1 MKGLYIGRFQPF
13 HNGHKAVCEYI
24 ANEVDELII
33 GIGSSQLSHEPD
45 HPFTADERNLMI
57 TRALEDLKIPF
68 TVVPISDVHSDAIW
82 VSHVCSIVPSFDIVY
97 STNPLVMRLFTEA
110 CFEVRTPPMFER
122 TLLSGTHIRKC
133 MVDGK
138 GWEDYVPV
146 GTAQVIREIDGVSR
160 EQKVS
165 NAK

>member
-45 HPFTADERNLMI
+45 HPFTADERILMI
-57 TRALEDLKIPF
+57 THALESLKIPF
-68 TVVPISDVHSDAIW
+68 SVVPISDVHSDALW
-82 VSHVCSIVPSFDIVY
+82 VSHVRSTVPSFDVVY

-110 CFEVRTPPMFER
+110 GFNVRTPPMFNR
-122 TLLSGTHIRKC
+122 CSLSGTHIRKC
-133 MVDGK
+133 MVEGK
-138 GWEDYVPV
+138 EWEQYVPAE
-146 GTAQVIREIDGVSR
+146 TAKVIREVGGVSR
-160 EQKVS
+160 ELKINS
-165 NAK
+165 AR